1 MLAEPCDVSLVS
13 VCRAQSVIDISRH
26 VVIAVADM

>member
-13 VCRAQSVIDISRH
+13 VYRAQSVIGVSRH
-26 VVIAVADM
+26 VMIAVSDM